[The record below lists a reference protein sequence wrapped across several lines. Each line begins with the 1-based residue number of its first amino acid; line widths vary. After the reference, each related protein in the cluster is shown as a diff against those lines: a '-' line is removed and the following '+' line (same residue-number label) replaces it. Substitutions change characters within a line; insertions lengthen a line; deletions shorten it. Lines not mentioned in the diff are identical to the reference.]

1 MLSQNDYRK
10 LSDADWNVLQERA
23 DRFEKALKKGPVDD
37 WGPFVEGL
45 APPLRTSVLHEM
57 VKVDLDHRWQHGER
71 PLLEE
76 YMFRHGEIGDVDTIP
91 VDLICEEYRIRKNR
105 GGEPN
110 LDDYY
115 GRFPEQF
122 TAVKQELER
131 EELTATQNT
140 MALVQNTVTHPPP
153 ANAHSQIDRSK
164 QAPRSQTGGLPA
176 NGADNYEKTE
186 MLGHGNFGEV
196 WKAKAP
202 GGIEVAIKVVTQPIE
217 RDAAQRELHALELV
231 KNLRHPC
238 LLATLAI
245 WIDNDRLHIVM
256 ELADGSLRDRFKQA
270 RKQNQPGIPLSELL
284 MYFADAAEG
293 LDFLH
298 TRKVFHR
305 DVKPDNILLL
315 HGHAKVA
322 DFGLARLQ
330 EKQMATVSFAGT
342 PIYMAPESWGGK
354 GGPRS
359 DQYSL
364 AFAYAE
370 LRQGKRPIEGGDF
383 TEVMTRTL
391 EGEFDL
397 TGVPA
402 EEVKILRRALA
413 KDPEDRFAN
422 CSEFVAA
429 LARATHNPVRLR
441 TPAEADLRKVSDI
454 GPGSATYKESYNEPG
469 PGRTNKTGK
478 LVLIGLVVGLLV
490 GGVIAAWKLLGGDT
504 EKTPVTEVAGTGHG
518 AKTDESS
525 GNGAGTE
532 IPPTKKNDN
541 EKPKELLFVPDRFAA
556 VAGAPTA
563 QVGARKVPERIEF
576 TLKNGDKAVFILI
589 TPVGGGR
596 PFYLM
601 ENKVWNAFF
610 AEFAQANP
618 ATVAKTA
625 WRNDSPPRQPATRM
639 NAAEAFAFARWLGG
653 KLPTT
658 AQWDYAAGVQ
668 NKAGR
673 NGPSANEQSAAVG
686 RSEPRSLDDPVHDDS
701 VLGIRDLGGN
711 GREWTRNILKPDGS
725 TREGPLDT
733 PAAGDWAILRGRNY
747 TLATPLTYEDLEYQA
762 KIPQTG
768 FYLKGSPYTSFR
780 VVIELPE

>member
-10 LSDADWNVLQERA
+10 LSDADWNLLQERA
-23 DRFEKALKKGPVDD
+23 DQFAERLKKGPVQD
-37 WGPFVEGL
+37 WAPFLEDL
-45 APPLRTSVLHEM
+45 SPSMRTSVLHEM
-57 VKVDLDHRWQHGER
+57 VKVDLDHRWQRGEK

-76 YMFRHGEIGDVDTIP
+76 YISRHGDIGDIDTIP
-91 VDLICEEYRIRKNR
+91 VDLICEEYRIRRKR
-105 GGEPN
+105 GGEPS

-122 TAVKQELER
+122 AAVKKELEP
-131 EELTATQNT
+131 ESH
-140 MALVQNTVTHPPP
+140 VQNTVTFEPSSNVNTVVLPVD
-153 ANAHSQIDRSK
+153 ASK
-164 QAPRSQTGGLPA
+164 QSPRTQASGPPTQGV
-176 NGADNYEKTE
+176 NNYEKTE

-342 PIYMAPESWGGK
+342 PIYMAPETWGGK

-383 TEVMTRTL
+383 TEVMARTL
-391 EGEFDL
+391 EGDVDL
-397 TGVPA
+397 SGVPA
-402 EEVKILRRALA
+402 EEAKILRRALS
-413 KDPEDRFAN
+413 KNPDERFAN

-429 LARATHNPVRLR
+429 LARATNNPVRLR
-441 TPAEADLRKVSDI
+441 TSAEADLRKEAGS
-454 GPGSATYKESYNEPG
+454 GPDSATYKESYQEPAG
-469 PGRTNKTGK
+469 ERRSKGTGK
-478 LVLIGLVVGLLV
+478 LILIGAAVGLLV
-490 GGVIAAWKLLGGDT
+490 GGAFTVWKFGGNDSHPSPT
-504 EKTPVTEVAGTGHG
+504 TDMAG
-518 AKTDESS
+518 KERRENQDDSS
-525 GNGAGTE
+525 GKGVGNE
-532 IPPTKKNDN
+532 IPPKKDGDGR
-541 EKPKELLFVPDRFAA
+541 PKESLFVPDRFTAA
-556 VAGAPTA
+556 AGAATA
-563 QVGARKVPERIEF
+563 QVGARRVPDRIEF
-576 TLKNGDKAVFILI
+576 PLKNGDKAVFILM
-589 TPVGGGR
+589 TPSAGK
-596 PFYLM
+596 PFYAM

-618 ATVAKTA
+618 DAVAKTV
-625 WRNDSPPRQPATRM
+625 WRNDMPPRQPATRI

-673 NGPSANEQSAAVG
+673 DGPSMKEQSAAVG
-686 RSEPRSLDDPVHDDS
+686 RSEPRSVDDPVHDDS
-701 VLGIRDLGGN
+701 ALGIRDLGGN

-725 TREGPLDT
+725 MREGPIDIPGPTDLMV
-733 PAAGDWAILRGRNY
+733 LRGRNY
-747 TLATPLTYEDLEYQA
+747 TLARPLTYSDLEYQA
-762 KIPQTG
+762 KVPQTQ
-768 FYLKGSPYTSFR
+768 FYTKANPYTTFR